1 MKAKVCPP
9 RLGGAR
15 VGVFSTRSP
24 HRPNNI
30 GLSLARL
37 DSVQGD
43 TVRRLSTTLS
53 TTLSTA
59 VPTAGAP
66 GGGGH
71 GDGHPRAGHQA
82 LHPTVRQPA
91 APTHQRSGKT
101 VVNTGAVLNPFALI
115 AHIVWS
121 CANYRHFLVIYSKG
135 FWEIKD
141 IPIRELFLTL

>member
-43 TVRRLSTTLS
+43 TVRRLSTAVSTL
-53 TTLSTA
+53 
-59 VPTAGAP
+59 
-66 GGGGH
+66 
-71 GDGHPRAGHQA
+71 
-82 LHPTVRQPA
+82 
-91 APTHQRSGKT
+91 
-101 VVNTGAVLNPFALI
+101 
-115 AHIVWS
+115 
-121 CANYRHFLVIYSKG
+121 IYS
-135 FWEIKD
+135 IYCS
-141 IPIRELFLTL
+141 IYCIIYCRCT

>member
-43 TVRRLSTTLS
+43 TVRRFNIIYNIYCIIYCSTYC
-53 TTLSTA
+53 
-59 VPTAGAP
+59 
-66 GGGGH
+66 
-71 GDGHPRAGHQA
+71 
-82 LHPTVRQPA
+82 
-91 APTHQRSGKT
+91 
-101 VVNTGAVLNPFALI
+101 I
-115 AHIVWS
+115 
-121 CANYRHFLVIYSKG
+121 IYCRCTWRG
-135 FWEIKD
+135 W
-141 IPIRELFLTL
+141 TW